1 MDVSLNKL
9 KALWNK
15 LNETK
20 DHQDVKTLFKR
31 IHADQ
36 SIVTYAEEKLNNLE
50 NILTYKLPDK
60 LRDSEFTAVALG
72 CAVGIDEGGSDTV
85 YRLLIENSTNLGLND
100 ERLKCRELVWGKLS
114 AIKSDREDRFRVCS
128 NASGL
133 SAKETFNTTVVMLN
147 PDPWLYSYNFPWHII
162 SWIQDVHNK
171 RKPSYSLRYDN
182 NREDVLDKKF
192 IYKYLWMLA
201 TYDVVPILSLRSFL
215 NLRPFFKEIQP
226 EFSQTFALPDG
237 NSGTWELSFDDFK
250 TKWTFLSKR
259 IVETIAGTQDL
270 TKELRERLAIF
281 LMVVSLADK
290 PVQDLGT
297 MIEKGNKAAILYG
310 PPGTGKTYSA
320 LEYVF
325 STLGIERTKA
335 DECKKEEYGLVLYC
349 SPTGLGE
356 VTIVQFHPNYSYQ
369 DFVGGIFPGVDK
381 SDKTKLFYEEREGV
395 FKKIC
400 DRANTAKKAGE
411 NKKFFLL
418 IDEINRADL
427 SSVFGELM
435 YGLEYRGFS
444 MHIPTFGEFTIPDNV
459 YVIGTMNNTDKSL
472 IGFDIALRRR
482 FAFIKIEPDM
492 DVLEHLSLT
501 TEEEEKGK
509 VETDKQDVVSIF
521 AQRARDLNRH
531 LKEVLR
537 LPAEKQIGHAY
548 FLRIKDF
555 CERREIDKE
564 QVEYILTPYALE
576 QLWTYHIVPL
586 LEEYLGIEYEEH
598 QSEIDRF
605 RTDFCDDF

>member
-1 MDVSLNKL
+1 MDVSLK
-9 KALWNK
+9 KSKSLWGK
-15 LNETK
+15 LNGARESLDTK
-20 DHQDVKTLFKR
+20 SLFKR

-36 SIVTYAEEKLNNLE
+36 SVVSYAAEKLRNLDA
-50 NILTYKLPDK
+50 ILEYT
-60 LRDSEFTAVALG
+60 LRDELRTSSQTAVELG
-72 CAVGIDEGGSDTV
+72 CAVGRDDGGSDKV
-85 YRLLIENSTNLGLND
+85 YQLLIEKSVQLGLD
-100 ERLKCRELVWGKLS
+100 EERLKCRELVWKKLS
-114 AIKSDREDRFRVCS
+114 AIKDDRIDRFRVCS
-128 NASGL
+128 NASGF
-133 SAKETFNTTVVMLN
+133 SAKETFNTTKGARN

-162 SWIQDVHNK
+162 AWIQDVHNK
-171 RKPSYSLRYDN
+171 KSPTYTLRYDYQ
-182 NREDVLDKKF
+182 REDILDKKF

-201 TYDVVPILSLRSFL
+201 TDDVVPIFSLRSFL
-215 NLRPFFKEIQP
+215 NLRPFFNEIQSDFYQS
-226 EFSQTFALPDG
+226 FSIGSESDG
-237 NSGTWELSFDDFK
+237 EWVQSFDDFK
-250 TKWTFLSKR
+250 SKWTDLSVK
-259 IVETIAGTQDL
+259 IVEKITGEHALD
-270 TKELRERLAIF
+270 KELRERLAIF

-325 STLGIERTKA
+325 SELGIKRSDAAKF
-335 DECKKEEYGLVLYC
+335 KKNEDGMIRYE
-349 SPTGLGE
+349 SPDGLGE
-356 VTIVQFHPNYSYQ
+356 ATIVQFHPNYSYQ

-381 SDKTKLFYEEREGV
+381 DDKTKLFYEEREGV

-400 DRANTAKKAGE
+400 DRAAKVE
-411 NKKFFLL
+411 NKNKKYYVL

-435 YGLEYRGFS
+435 YGLEYRGFA
-444 MHIPTFGEFTIPDNV
+444 MNIPTFGEFIIPDNV
-459 YVIGTMNNTDKSL
+459 FIIGTMNNTDKSL

-501 TEEEEKGK
+501 SEEEDSK
-509 VETDKQDVVSIF
+509 TDLNKPDVVYTF
-521 AQRARDLNRH
+521 AKRARDLNRH

-555 CERREIDKE
+555 CESRVIDKD
-564 QVEYILTPYALE
+564 QIEYFLTPYALE

-605 RTDFCDDF
+605 RTEFCANF